1 MVISLIFTSIVY
13 VLFSF
18 ARSVAQLMLA
28 GLMDGFA
35 EVPIWMCI
43 QAIVADMPEGKK
55 RGRAMGFYAAA
66 WSAGF
71 TFGPLVGGYLYG
83 DLNGVNPAPFFVG
96 GGVVLLSALLI
107 ALTNF
112 PKPMLHTTISHGS
125 FIRDL
130 KNIRGFFP
138 ICILGVITAGVGSIV
153 FKLFPAYASSI
164 GLSSFEVGSIVG
176 LSMLIRTLLFVPM
189 GSLGDKIGFNRMVNY
204 GLLGL
209 AFIFACM
216 MFARDFLQFAL
227 VLSVM
232 AVAGTMLYPTLLAKA
247 SKIGEKQGIGRILSI
262 YNFFTMV
269 GWGIMP
275 SIGGIIAD
283 LFDPTA
289 PFLFSMLITLAAVIM
304 NKSNLIKEKIRKIK

>member
-1 MVISLIFTSIVY
+1 
-13 VLFSF
+13 
-18 ARSVAQLMLA
+18 
-28 GLMDGFA
+28 
-35 EVPIWMCI
+35 
-43 QAIVADMPEGKK
+43 
-55 RGRAMGFYAAA
+55 
-66 WSAGF
+66 
-71 TFGPLVGGYLYG
+71 
-83 DLNGVNPAPFFVG
+83 
-96 GGVVLLSALLI
+96 
-107 ALTNF
+107 
-112 PKPMLHTTISHGS
+112 
-125 FIRDL
+125 
-130 KNIRGFFP
+130 
-138 ICILGVITAGVGSIV
+138 
-153 FKLFPAYASSI
+153 
-164 GLSSFEVGSIVG
+164 
-176 LSMLIRTLLFVPM
+176 MLIRTLLFVPM

-275 SIGGIIAD
+275 SIGGVIAD

-304 NKSNLIKEKIRKIK
+304 NKSNLIKEKIRKIKGVDYRRLSMMLNEFIYLPLQKINNSFIYPYKKLTFFGHWLGKQYDI